1 MKRRVVEKRLARW
14 GEMKVMQERTV
25 VRYVVEEFSEHD
37 GCWHTM
43 QYRKSIYGDEEPADF
58 GNLEAAR
65 AFMRGEWGVVQETV
79 VDEFDT
85 DDRNRI
91 PLPSGTWVPPDK
103 SVYEDDTE
111 EIYRGLP
118 KTTYGGTYGGMRMPD

>member
-14 GEMKVMQERTV
+14 GEMKGGMERTD
-25 VRYVVEEFSEHD
+25 VRYVVEEFTEHD

-43 QYRKSIYGDEEPADF
+43 RYRKSINGDEEPADF
-58 GNLEAAR
+58 GNHEAAR

-91 PLPSGTWVPPDK
+91 PLPSGTLVPPDK
-103 SVYEDDTE
+103 SVYEDDEE
-111 EIYRGLP
+111 EIYRRHP
-118 KTTYGGTYGGMRMPD
+118 NTTYGGMRMPD

>member
-1 MKRRVVEKRLARW
+1 MKRRVVEKKLARW
-14 GEMKVMQERTV
+14 GEMKGGMERTD
-25 VRYVVEEFSEHD
+25 VRYVVEEFTEHD

-43 QYRKSIYGDEEPADF
+43 RYRRSINGDDMPADF
-58 GNLEAAR
+58 DNPEAAK

-85 DDRNRI
+85 DDRGRI
-91 PLPSGTWVPPDK
+91 PLPSGTWVPPYESD
-103 SVYEDDTE
+103 YEDDAE

-118 KTTYGGTYGGMRMPD
+118 QGGMHIPD

>member
-43 QYRKSIYGDEEPADF
+43 RYRKSINGDEEPADF
-58 GNLEAAR
+58 GNHEAAR

-91 PLPSGTWVPPDK
+91 ALPSGTWVSPDK
-103 SVYEDDTE
+103 SVYEDDEE

-118 KTTYGGTYGGMRMPD
+118 KGGMRMPD